1 MTRIIGIFIAFIR
14 VFTGI
19 NTAQAKVIIQDTFV
33 DETLKDYAGKE
44 LPAANPLCNFESTA
58 RVAIVMRPMQTI
70 RSKNGI
76 NGTTV
81 SLRVKEDVFYKNKL
95 LVPRGTEAIARVET
109 VATQGMNGIPA
120 MIVLDR
126 FEIPGL
132 DSAKMKSSYIKKG
145 LNLTYIVLPVKWALT
160 ILPPTGSLTNFIVGG
175 PAKISPKNDVTIYY
189 YPEWECVDTDF
200 PM

>member
-1 MTRIIGIFIAFIR
+1 MNRIIGIFIAFIL
-14 VFTGI
+14 VFAGI
-19 NTAQAKVIIQDTFV
+19 NTVQAKVIIQDTFV

-44 LPAANPLCNFESTA
+44 LPAANPLCNFESTE
-58 RVAIVMRPMQTI
+58 RVPIVMRPMQTI

-76 NGTTV
+76 NGASV

-95 LVPRGTEAIARVET
+95 LVPRGTEALARVET

-120 MIVLDR
+120 MIILDR

-175 PAKISPKNDVTIYY
+175 PAKVSPKKDVTIYY
-189 YPEWECVDTDF
+189 YPEWECF
-200 PM
+200 NN